1 MHTQVFL
8 YYVRTC
14 ISFIIALLFTYCLQ
28 LVAYRKECIRNR
40 AVGVGPAGPA
50 AAGPIFPPE
59 TIFFKIKASQFAHIF
74 KLRGSDNMLT
84 IKK

>member
-28 LVAYRKECIRNR
+28 LVACRKECIRKPSYYVAMCTQLSCEDFLN
-40 AVGVGPAGPA
+40 A
-50 AAGPIFPPE
+50 
-59 TIFFKIKASQFAHIF
+59 KITQNQSDIQSLKLVFA
-74 KLRGSDNMLT
+74 
-84 IKK
+84 